1 MDTKAANALS
11 PAFLTTERLT
21 LRALEPA
28 DASPRY
34 LAWLN
39 DPDVLRFRGPK
50 AFPSN
55 YESLKAFI
63 ASIPGRGDLVLAITL
78 RDTGEHIGNVA
89 LNTIL
94 WVHRSAELSIMIGE
108 KSCWGKGYGREI
120 IRSVTKHAFGSMG
133 LNRLWAESPNPGFN
147 AAVKALGWK
156 HEGTKRQALLVDG
169 AFVDIECWGLLASE
183 FNPTL

>member
-1 MDTKAANALS
+1 MDTNAANALQ

-28 DASPRY
+28 DASQRY

-78 RDTGEHIGNVA
+78 RDNGEHIGNVA

-120 IRSVTKHAFGSMG
+120 IRAVTKHAFGNMG
-133 LNRLWAESPNPGFN
+133 LNRIWAESPNPGFN
-147 AAVKALGWK
+147 SAVKALGWK

-169 AFVDIECWGLLASE
+169 AFVDIECWGLITAE
-183 FNPTL
+183 FNPAL